1 MKTMRTIKL
10 IMMTL
15 ALTTILSS
23 CGESEE
29 ERLERESMERVDE
42 LMRQSDS
49 ISNYY
54 EKYQDSIQYQNKIDE
69 INAEYELELV
79 KVKNKVQ

>member
-15 ALTTILSS
+15 ALTTILTS
-23 CGESEE
+23 CGESEQ
-29 ERLERESMERVDE
+29 ERLQRESKERIDE

-49 ISNYY
+49 ISKVY
-54 EKYQDSIQYQNKIDE
+54 ERRMDSIEYQNKIDVM
-69 INAEYELELV
+69 NAETELELV
-79 KVKNKVQ
+79 KIKNGVQ

>member
-23 CGESEE
+23 CGESEQ
-29 ERLERESMERVDE
+29 ERLGREALERIEE
-42 LMRQSDS
+42 LGREADNISKEYDRKMDS
-49 ISNYY
+49 I
-54 EKYQDSIQYQNKIDE
+54 EYQNKIDVM
-69 INAEYELELV
+69 NAETELELV
-79 KVKNKVQ
+79 KIKNGVQ